1 MKEVEYGE
9 GGGWE
14 VSAQGGTNKYL
25 KILLPKSH
33 ELTGNLRWCEVN

>member
-1 MKEVEYGE
+1 MKEEEQEE

-25 KILLPKSH
+25 KTLPPKSH
-33 ELTGNLRWCEVN
+33 ELTDNLKWCEVK